1 MSDSKKNRAKS
12 NSWIFLLLICIT
24 TCFMGIAF
32 AQTNKELDI
41 SGSVAAESQEGIFIT
56 EVNYLSNVNADIN
69 VSKILNTYQTI
80 LNSSIVL
87 SETDGNSNITY
98 EIEIYNSNDVD
109 YKFTG
114 TTYMIGDDTYDN
126 ENIVFS
132 LDGIAEGD
140 VVKSKEECNFRIT
153 FHYKNNVFLGNNQL
167 NSFINF
173 VFEENAGDPF
183 EGISAGT
190 LNIDSTYGIFGSS
203 IQKGSVESV
212 YFVNHENVPGNASNV
227 WDASVEGN
235 YNITGWSV
243 DDDLDGMLEVYFGA
257 NDGKISLPENCNSL
271 FYWYPALEKVI
282 FDNIDTSKVTDMG
295 YMFAYSYALTE
306 LDLSNFDTSN
316 VTKMSYMFSSVSKVE
331 TFDLS
336 SFDTANVTTMS
347 YMFSATNPKLIKFN
361 KATFSHLSSMYGV
374 IPNISTEL
382 IIIVKDSIE
391 RDFIASRTYMGA
403 NTQILTVEEYESQN

>member
-32 AQTNKELDI
+32 AQINKELDI

-114 TTYMIGDDTYDN
+114 TTYMIGNDTYDN

-190 LNIDSTYGIFGSS
+190 LNTNSTSGIFGGT
-203 IQKGSVESV
+203 IQKGSVESI
-212 YFVNHENVPGNASNV
+212 YFVNHENVPENASNV

-235 YNITGWSV
+235 YKITGWSV
-243 DDDLDGMLEVYFGA
+243 DDNQNGLLEVYFGA
-257 NDGKISLPENCNSL
+257 NDGRITLPSNCNSL
-271 FYWYPALEKVI
+271 FYWYTSLTKIE
-282 FDNIDTSKVTDMG
+282 FNNIDTSQVTDMG
-295 YMFAYSYALTE
+295 YMFAYSYALTD

-316 VTKMSYMFSSVSKVE
+316 VIKMSYMFASVSKVE

-336 SFDTANVTTMS
+336 NFDTTNVTSMG
-347 YMFSATNPKLIKFN
+347 YMFSGTNPKLIKFN
-361 KATFSHLSSMYGV
+361 NATFSHLSSLYGV
-374 IPNISTEL
+374 IPNISTPL
-382 IIIVKDSIE
+382 TIVVKDAVE
-391 RDFIASRTYMGA
+391 RDYVKSKSYMGV